1 MFQIVIKKEEINK
14 YIGRTSI
21 HSNKTE
27 RTTDKYNLGDS
38 SVIMLNERGQRQKVT
53 DCRTPFNQHSRKD
66 KTMMKE
72 SRSADAGVWI
82 RGRLWL
88 YRGHRGLLLYIL
100 ITVVALHENS
110 QKIHS
115 KKRQFYPMITKKNNR
130 IFKIFRYLQNSLLQ
144 STVMRKISGK
154 IVLRDILQNSWP
166 RTLQSVMFKK
176 EKEVSQILRGL
187 RRHDN

>member
-1 MFQIVIKKEEINK
+1 
-14 YIGRTSI
+14 
-21 HSNKTE
+21 
-27 RTTDKYNLGDS
+27 
-38 SVIMLNERGQRQKVT
+38 
-53 DCRTPFNQHSRKD
+53 
-66 KTMMKE
+66 MKE
-72 SRSADAGVWI
+72 ANVKRLRTVGLHLTNILEKTKLWWRRADQRTQGCGLGRDCDYTEDTVGSCSISWLRGGSA
-82 RGRLWL
+82 
-88 YRGHRGLLLYIL
+88 LLY
-100 ITVVALHENS
+100 VHENS